1 MKSMAKLL
9 TIAVLLF
16 AFTTCTSAD
25 TVWTLN
31 NLQFNRPGFGINSAT
46 GSLTVSTALT
56 IISWDIQVSGT
67 NAQAD
72 YHYTSSPPV
81 GGASLS
87 ADQLFVQFF
96 DFSVNPN
103 VFLDLLLASPITNA
117 GGTIDLLPGDPSNPP
132 FRGTIACPGCG
143 TLTSEASISS
153 TVSAP
158 EPSSVGLLG
167 SSLLGLLG
175 IGVGFRQKRPA

>member
-1 MKSMAKLL
+1 MFQHSQYGKIFLTVELFNIEFHTFPNNRIIERSVLMKSMAKLL

-103 VFLDLLLASPITNA
+103 VFLD
-117 GGTIDLLPGDPSNPP
+117 
-132 FRGTIACPGCG
+132 
-143 TLTSEASISS
+143 
-153 TVSAP
+153 
-158 EPSSVGLLG
+158 
-167 SSLLGLLG
+167 
-175 IGVGFRQKRPA
+175 